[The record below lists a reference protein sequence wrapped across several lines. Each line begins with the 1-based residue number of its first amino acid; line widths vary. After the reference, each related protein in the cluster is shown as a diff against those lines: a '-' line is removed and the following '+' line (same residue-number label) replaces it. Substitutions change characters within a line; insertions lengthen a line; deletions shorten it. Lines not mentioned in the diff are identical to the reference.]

1 MDLREHRWHKI
12 EESNKMRGADYP
24 RKTRRVRRRFEPDRL
39 SPTRL
44 VDAYEK
50 IIPRYIRVLEVRK
63 IEVKSEQAREQPAIG
78 G

>member
-1 MDLREHRWHKI
+1 
-12 EESNKMRGADYP
+12 MRGADHP
-24 RKTRRVRRRFEPDRL
+24 KKTRRVRRRFEPDRL

-50 IIPRYIRVLEVRK
+50 IIPRYIRVLEARK
-63 IEVKSEQAREQPAIG
+63 IEVKSEQTREQPAIG